1 MNIFK
6 TSLLSGDCNIRD
18 NRRIKKKYVPVLH
31 PISLH
36 SSPSYVI
43 TRLYP
48 ECTLNIQIVLYMTF
62 RQMPRKIAQNLPFSQ
77 ELLQIYEVVVRLS

>member
-18 NRRIKKKYVPVLH
+18 NRRIQKNYVSVLH
-31 PISLH
+31 PISLY